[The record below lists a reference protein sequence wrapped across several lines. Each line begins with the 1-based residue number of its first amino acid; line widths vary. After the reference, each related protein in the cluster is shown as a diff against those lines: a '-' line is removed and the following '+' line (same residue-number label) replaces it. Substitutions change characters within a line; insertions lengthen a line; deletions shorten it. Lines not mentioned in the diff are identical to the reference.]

1 MCAKRRGFTLVELL
15 ITIAIIGILVAGVM
29 AVLQAARE
37 TAKAAKTKATITKLH
52 WVMMRRYESYRTRR
66 VSLNTQEFIARHDGD
81 GETGNPS
88 QEGNDYYSAQ
98 LKTAYDE
105 INLQPAHLRPN
116 LKYRVIRNAS
126 RIQAHARLMA
136 IRDTMRMEMP
146 DRVSDIKRVDADE
159 NEIPVSII
167 LDTQPA
173 ISKRYRRLYDQ
184 ATKLGE
190 HPSAEF
196 LYMIVM
202 SIPEAAEQFRN
213 VEIADTDGN
222 GLNEFIDGWQ
232 HPIRFLRWP
241 AGFLPDNTTTAYNTI
256 EHGAVT
262 DLQDGETPDPFNALN
277 NAGDY
282 AMYPLIYS
290 AGPDGLYDINTG
302 WNYDYSVMNP
312 YIVDV
317 DGYQVGQ
324 PLHRADDGVSE
335 TPNPSNLHHYDNIH
349 NHMLEVR

>member
-15 ITIAIIGILVAGVM
+15 ITITIIGILAALVM
-29 AVLQAARE
+29 AALQSARE

-66 VSLNTQEFIARHDGD
+66 VPFNSSKRLQYIKSHDGNPL
-81 GETGNPS
+81 TGVPS
-88 QEGNDYYSAQ
+88 NEGIPIYPYNAMGASQ
-98 LKTAYDE
+98 SLAYD
-105 INLQPAHLRPN
+105 
-116 LKYRVIRNAS
+116 
-126 RIQAHARLMA
+126 RLMS
-136 IRDTMRMEMP
+136 IRDLMRMEMP
-146 DRVSDIKRVDADE
+146 DRVSDVKRTDAAG
-159 NEIPVSII
+159 NVIPTPLVLAKQPSIS
-167 LDTQPA
+167 Q
-173 ISKRYRRLYDQ
+173 RYYRLYGK
-184 ATKLGE
+184 ATKLGD

-202 SIPEAAEQFRN
+202 SIPEAAEQFSN
-213 VEIADTDGN
+213 LEIADTDDN
-222 GLNEFIDGWQ
+222 GLSEFIDGWG
-232 HPIRFLRWP
+232 HPIKFIRWP
-241 AGFLPDNTTTAYNTI
+241 AGFLPSGTTTSYNFV

-262 DLQDGETPDPFNALN
+262 DLQDGIIPDPF
-277 NAGDY
+277 DSMKTTDSY
-282 AMYPLIYS
+282 VVFPLIYS
-290 AGPDGLYDINTG
+290 AGPDGIYDINTG
-302 WNYDYSVMNP
+302 WSYDYRGGPSGP